1 MYLFTT
7 CYLKTNCIPLDIY
20 LVELFS
26 QQTNEP
32 LKFTSSQPVL
42 YSPLTL
48 PAGVIDRFKVC
59 HILPSGLFYLQ
70 RENAEILLNTI
81 SSELTTYASRIQL
94 GMRAEVLLSGSPC
107 AVKYSQ
113 DDQWYRGKVIRIP
126 QQGQVEVQFVDY
138 GNDDSLSLQ
147 TLLPMPETILSH
159 PTQAILA
166 MLQSNH
172 EQGTKPSIK
181 DLEEFQSKTHEI
193 IVKVTVISKNQEV
206 HVVKM
211 FLSNDEEITM
221 SGMKPPGYR
230 KGHPGE
236 EVSANNG
243 FESKDK
249 YARHGEYKQRGDEE
263 RGYGG
268 RSGRSEGGYGNR
280 ERNEGGSGGRDRSEG
295 GYGGRDRSEGGSGGK
310 DRSEGGFGGKERSE
324 GGYGGRDRS
333 EGGSGGKDRSEG
345 GFGGKERSEG
355 GFGSRE
361 RNEGGYGGRDRSEGG
376 YGGKERSEGG
386 YGGKERGEGGYGGK
400 ERGEGGYGGKER
412 SEGGYGGKERSEGGY
427 GGKERSEGGYGG
439 RSGRNEGGYGNR
451 ERKERGFAD
460 KSDRSEGGF
469 GGREKKEGGFGE
481 KDRSEGGFG
490 EKDRSEGGFGEK
502 DRSEGGFGNRDKGEG
517 GFGRSDRGRDRNEG
531 GSGGRSERG
540 EGGYRSREDRSEGKY
555 GGRSGSRPDTGGFGN
570 KSETWER
577 SDKDRGYSKSSD
589 GRSEG
594 RNFGDKRERNY
605 GEKKERDDWNRSSRD
620 DKGDRNAW
628 GGSEDIRLKSD
639 VLGTQGWAKN
649 AESKEET
656 VHWDTKPEL
665 KSTDTFTEER
675 LVINQAYEVYVSY
688 IVSAKEF
695 YCSLT
700 HKSDR
705 LEVVM
710 KNLET
715 MSAANSLTEVE
726 ASAVQPDKAVV
737 TVFSDDKAWYRAKIL
752 APPQAGF
759 VQVQFVDYGN
769 SEKVP
774 VANLKTLPCELLELP
789 SQAIPC
795 MLPQEVEKFRENIE
809 THEYVKIKV
818 TNVDGEKTT
827 VDVFTTDGKIIYKM
841 KPSPVGKKMDVYT
854 SHVISPYEFYCQS
867 TNTNTLDRIV
877 ILLSE
882 LTNTNEL
889 EEQELQPGQM
899 CLGVFSED
907 SSLYRGIIIQV
918 IDIKSKILVQFMDY
932 GNSEMIHPSKIS
944 QMPSNIS
951 SFPTQA
957 YKCAVVHP
965 TYKISQEK
973 IDQFVEKLNKQEQV
987 IIDIKEAILNQYL
1000 LVDILNTSGKPIPL
1014 PFTVPTSTS
1023 IAEPPTYPIGAGVKC
1038 GISHITNPTNFY
1050 CQSVSIT
1057 ETLDKLMDSIDNDVT
1072 NNQLSKLKSIEDG
1085 TQCVAQYSGDSGWY
1099 RGVIVRCV
1107 DAHNYIVQYIDYG
1120 NSEKVEKKNMYSPKP
1135 EYLAI
1140 PPCAFQCGVVVTEP
1154 VSGWSDA
1161 TISEFS
1167 DRVKALTVIL
1177 EIVES
1182 NMDNY
1187 KVRMLDEFG
1196 IEEISLP
1203 EFGNKTTKVELRCE
1217 QVSVPEKPVNVY
1229 ISFIKSVD
1237 LFYLQLSEREEGLST
1252 LMEKVHTE
1260 CTSGSGS
1267 VPIEWSVGMICLTK
1281 FIDDGAWYRSRI
1293 EQISE
1298 GEVTVNY
1305 FDYGNSQTVS
1315 KTDVLSI
1322 NDNLLQKPFAMPCR
1336 FTAGYGIQTTA
1347 EVEAKFEEY
1356 MPEQLVLNVVSKGS
1370 DGVFECQLITQVDST
1385 DDPVDIGKEL
1395 ADLLSEETRI
1405 NRILSYCE
1413 RTATELTRNALA
1425 QTLSILTQHQPCYFQ
1440 RNPFAINSN
1449 QNVYLTHVDDQQGL
1463 FYVQLSDS
1471 DAAIQEL
1478 MGLIAQY
1485 CAEPVNIVKPDS
1497 LQIGSPCLTKFV
1509 EDDTWYRA
1517 EVHETF
1523 LEFDHVKVLF
1533 IDYGNSQT
1541 AHIDSIVKISPDLLK
1556 TPVFGYVCKFTDSYL
1571 IPKGFG
1577 LSSTLSAYEME
1588 SLLNLEIIQ
1597 TESYL
1602 HCVKLSTEEGQD
1614 LGQVISDLVP
1624 VEVKHALFSEQQD
1637 KLVNKLIDR
1646 LLQDVVTQLETEN
1659 KHNETSALLD
1669 GYANEYVECILLT
1682 SQSKLELEEETAI
1695 DKLVNDVINVS
1706 TNHVTR
1712 IHEGFKA
1719 LPLPTD
1725 LRISVN
1731 LSHIVSTQCF
1741 YVQVLSQAVE
1751 LFQLTEEV
1759 ETYCSDPAHTT
1770 PLNGVETELPVL
1782 AVFSQDSTWY
1792 RGMVTAHSETRDRF
1806 NVRFVDFGNS
1816 DEVPE
1821 SLISH
1826 LPDHLLSKA
1835 SFSYQC
1841 KLSDEY
1847 NLKPDVTTITKFTE
1861 LTEMKTDIMM
1871 EVVDFKEGVYEVR
1884 LFDGT
1889 EGEVGILMNTL
1900 PFFYPEPNDPP
1911 HPVTLTCYN
1920 SQDSFY
1926 LQTNS
1931 NQNTLQDLQTQ
1942 MVEYCASSPADTPV
1956 KMEQLLPG
1964 ILVLVYFEESQSW
1977 SRAKILANSE
1987 FNREC
1992 QIQLIDYG
2000 PVLMAATSQIR
2011 LVSPRSPITMLP
2023 PIAFHCKLPA
2033 HYCVID
2039 CIPVNEEFVRVRP
2052 LTATFNGPLPP
2063 NNQFEAEVFD
2073 TDKRLAIT
2081 LEKVCAPSRKWNYV
2095 FPQVDKIKN
2104 VFVSAVD
2111 TVLKFHVQESGSE
2124 DVIANLMAKVSDI
2137 CKATKPVVQLTNE
2150 DLYEGMAV
2158 LAVFSEDGEW
2168 YRGQVL
2174 EVADTVRVCFVDYG
2188 NVDSVTV
2195 SSIRHVP
2202 YELLCVAPLAYPCK
2216 FNSEIGLV
2224 TCPEVEESFQA
2235 LTGDV
2240 ELSMKV
2246 LTAAT
2251 EHVEVEL
2258 STSAD
2263 PDKNI
2268 GKSLFFEIPKDVRAK
2283 LLGNDTKE
2291 SIFGEQADLH
2301 TPTESIYKLTL
2312 PPINSSLKGITTNI
2326 ISIQDFYIQDNEL
2339 TSELVSLT
2347 QLTPASNELVLVS
2360 DISIDDMV
2368 LAKFSGDDEI
2378 YRARVIS
2385 TAVETINVFFIDYG
2399 NSDCVPRTSVYQIPS
2414 QQKSYPC
2421 FAMPCCLHCDL
2432 PVTEVTS
2439 EKLTE
2444 AVEDKD
2450 LEVVIKDHKDNRLM
2464 VELFLLDNGDNV
2476 LEMLE
2481 ESLNNEKPESDQD
2494 TIKTVKTES
2503 DRSPKKLSKAI
2514 DTPIL
2519 SNHPDLP
2526 SDVPSFPELDLE
2538 KEDGEKFEATV
2549 THSNNLSSFYLH
2561 KKHSEDQINE
2571 LMDKLLSHCGD
2582 TSDNTPPPSILPGMA
2597 VIAMLDGDGSWY
2609 RGQIVEQ
2616 QGDSYSVFSVDYG
2629 NIETISSDQ
2638 ILPIASEFLQEPLAY
2653 PCKLY
2658 LANDTPLPETAFDT
2672 FSSLLE
2678 DTSCQV
2684 DVMSVEENMLEVKI
2698 EVKEGDVFTLL
2709 FKS

>member
-1 MYLFTT
+1 MRIYRDKSHSIYLFTT
-7 CYLKTNCIPLDIY
+7 HYLKTNCIPLDIY

-42 YSPLTL
+42 YSPLVL

-70 RENAEILLNTI
+70 RENAENLLNTI
-81 SSELTTYASRIQL
+81 SSELTTYASRMQL
-94 GMRAEVLLSGSPC
+94 GTRAEVLLSGSPC

-113 DDQWYRGKVIRIP
+113 DGQWYRGKVIRPP

-138 GNDDSLSLQ
+138 GNDDSQSTQ
-147 TLLPMPETILSH
+147 NLLPIPETLLSH
-159 PTQAILA
+159 PAQAIPA

-172 EQGTKPSIK
+172 EQGTKPCIR
-181 DLEEFQSKTHEI
+181 DLEEFQSRTHER
-193 IVKVTVISKNQEV
+193 VLKVTVISKNQEV

-211 FLSNDEEITM
+211 FFSNDEEITM
-221 SGMKPPGYR
+221 SGVKPPGYR

-236 EVSANNG
+236 EVSENNG
-243 FESKDK
+243 FESRDK
-249 YARHGEYKQRGDEE
+249 YARHGEFKQRGNEE
-263 RGYGG
+263 GGFGG
-268 RSGRSEGGYGNR
+268 RSGRSEGYGNR
-280 ERNEGGSGGRDRSEG
+280 ERNEGGFGNRERNEG
-295 GYGGRDRSEGGSGGK
+295 GSGNRDRSEGGSGN
-310 DRSEGGFGGKERSE
+310 
-324 GGYGGRDRS
+324 
-333 EGGSGGKDRSEG
+333 
-345 GFGGKERSEG
+345 
-355 GFGSRE
+355 RE
-361 RNEGGYGGRDRSEGG
+361 RNEGGYGGRSD
-376 YGGKERSEGG
+376 
-386 YGGKERGEGGYGGK
+386 RGEGGYGGR
-400 ERGEGGYGGKER
+400 ERK
-412 SEGGYGGKERSEGGY
+412 
-427 GGKERSEGGYGG
+427 EGGYGG
-439 RSGRNEGGYGNR
+439 R
-451 ERKERGFAD
+451 ER
-460 KSDRSEGGF
+460 
-469 GGREKKEGGFGE
+469 KEGGFGNR
-481 KDRSEGGFG
+481 DSGEGGFG
-490 EKDRSEGGFGEK
+490 NRDK
-502 DRSEGGFGNRDKGEG
+502 SEGGFGNRDKSEGGYGNRDRGEGGYGNRDRGEGGFGNRDRGEGGYGGRERKEGGYGNRDRGEGGYGNRDRGEAGFGNRDKGEGGFGNRDKSEG

-531 GSGGRSERG
+531 SFGGRSDRG
-540 EGGYRSREDRSEGKY
+540 EGEYRPREDRSEGRY
-555 GGRSGSRPDTGGFGN
+555 GGRSGRSEGGFGSRPDTAGFGSRPDTGG
-570 KSETWER
+570 R
-577 SDKDRGYSKSSD
+577 SDRDRSYNRSSD
-589 GRSEG
+589 GRNFESRDREG
-594 RNFGDKRERNY
+594 RNLGDKRERNY
-605 GEKKERDDWNRSSRD
+605 GERRERSDGWNRSSGD
-620 DKGDRNAW
+620 DKKERNVW

-649 AESKEET
+649 AESKQET

-665 KSTDTFTEER
+665 KSTDNFTEER

-700 HKSDR
+700 HKSDS
-705 LEVVM
+705 LDVVM
-710 KNLET
+710 KKLEN
-715 MSAANSLTEVE
+715 MSAANSLTELE
-726 ASAVQPDKAVV
+726 ATAIKPDKAVV
-737 TVFSDDKAWYRAKIL
+737 SVFSEDKAWYRAKIL
-752 APPQAGF
+752 TPPQGGF
-759 VQVQFVDYGN
+759 VQVQYVDYGN

-774 VANLKTLPCELLELP
+774 VVNLKTLPSELLELP

-795 MLPQEVEKFRENIE
+795 MLAQEVEKFRENIE
-809 THEYVKIKV
+809 AHEYVKIKV

-827 VDVFTTDGKIIYKM
+827 VDVFTTDGKIIYKI

-867 TNTNTLDRIV
+867 TNTNTLDTVV

-882 LTNTNEL
+882 LTNTTRL
-889 EEQELQPGQM
+889 EEQQLQPGEM

-907 SSLYRGIIIQV
+907 STLYRAIIIQV

-932 GNSEMIHPSKIS
+932 GNSEVIHPSKIS

-973 IDQFVEKLNKQEQV
+973 IDQFVEKLNELEQV
-987 IIDIKEAILNQYL
+987 TIDIKEAVLNQYL

-1014 PFTVPTSTS
+1014 PFTLPTSTS
-1023 IAEPPTYPIGAGVKC
+1023 IAEPPSYPIGATVKC

-1050 CQSVSIT
+1050 CQNVSIT
-1057 ETLDKLMDSIDNDVT
+1057 DTLDKLMDNIDNDVT
-1072 NNQLSKLKSIEDG
+1072 NNQLSKLKSFEDG
-1085 TQCVAQYSGDSGWY
+1085 TQCVAQYSGDNGWY
-1099 RGVIVRCV
+1099 RGVISRSV
-1107 DAHNYIVQYIDYG
+1107 DAHSYIVQFIDYG
-1120 NSEKVEKKNMYSPKP
+1120 NSEKVDKKNTYNPKP

-1154 VSGWSDA
+1154 ASGWSDA
-1161 TISEFS
+1161 MISEFS
-1167 DRVKALTVIL
+1167 NKVKVLSVII

-1203 EFGNKTTKVELRCE
+1203 EFEIKTTKVELRCE
-1217 QVSVPEKPVNVY
+1217 PVPIPEKPVNVY

-1237 LFYLQLSEREEGLST
+1237 LFYLQLSECEEELGT

-1260 CTSGSGS
+1260 CTSGSS
-1267 VPIEWSVGMICLTK
+1267 TAPAECSVGMICLTK
-1281 FIDDGAWYRSRI
+1281 FIDDGAWYRSRV
-1293 EQISE
+1293 EQVSE
-1298 GEVTVNY
+1298 DQVTVNY
-1305 FDYGNSQTVS
+1305 IDYGNSQIVS

-1322 NDNLLQKPFAMPCR
+1322 NHNLLQKPFAMPCR
-1336 FTAGYGIQTTA
+1336 FTAGYGIRTTA
-1347 EVEAKFEEY
+1347 EVETKFEEY
-1356 MPEQLVLNVVSKGS
+1356 MPEQLVLNVVCKGS
-1370 DGVFECQLITQVDST
+1370 DGVFDCQLITQVDST

-1395 ADLLSEETRI
+1395 ADLLSEETRT
-1405 NRILSYCE
+1405 NAILSYCE
-1413 RTATELTRNALA
+1413 RTATELTRTVLS
-1425 QTLSILTQHQPCYFQ
+1425 QTISILTQPRPSYFQ
-1440 RNPFAINSN
+1440 RNPLVINSN
-1449 QNVYLTHVDDQQGL
+1449 QSVYLTDVDNQQGL

-1485 CAEPVNIVKPDS
+1485 CTDPVNIVKPDS
-1497 LQIGSPCLTKFV
+1497 IQTGSPCLAKFA

-1517 EVHETF
+1517 EVQETF

-1533 IDYGNSQT
+1533 MDYGNSQT
-1541 AHIDSIVKISPDLLK
+1541 ACIDSIVKISPDLLK
-1556 TPVFGYVCKFTDSYL
+1556 TPIFSYACKFTDSCL
-1571 IPKGFG
+1571 IPKGFD
-1577 LSSTLSAYEME
+1577 LSSTLSSYEME
-1588 SLLNLEIIQ
+1588 SLLTLRVEQ
-1597 TESYL
+1597 TESHL
-1602 HCVKLSTEEGQD
+1602 HRVKLSTEDGVD
-1614 LGQVISDLVP
+1614 LGQVISGLVP
-1624 VEVKHALFSEQQD
+1624 IADKQALFSEQQNTF
-1637 KLVNKLIDR
+1637 VNKLIDR
-1646 LLQDVVTQLETEN
+1646 LLQDVVSQLETEN
-1659 KHNETSALLD
+1659 KHNETSARLD
-1669 GYANEYVECILLT
+1669 SYANEYVECILLT

-1695 DKLVNDVINVS
+1695 DKLVSDVINTS

-1712 IHEGFKA
+1712 IHDGFKA

-1725 LRISVN
+1725 SRISVN

-1741 YVQVLSQAVE
+1741 YVQMLSQAVE

-1759 ETYCSDPAHTT
+1759 ETYCSDPTHIT

-1792 RGMVTAHSETRDRF
+1792 RGMVTAPSEARDKF
-1806 NVRFVDFGNS
+1806 QVRFVDFGNS

-1821 SLISH
+1821 NLISH

-1841 KLSDEY
+1841 RLSSEY
-1847 NLKPDVTTITKFTE
+1847 NLKHDATTINKFTE
-1861 LTEMKTDIMM
+1861 LTEMKTDLMM

-1889 EGEVGILMNTL
+1889 EGEIGILMNTL
-1900 PFFYPEPNDPP
+1900 PFFYPDPNDPP

-1920 SQDSFY
+1920 SQDSFF

-1931 NQNTLQDLQTQ
+1931 NQNILQDLQTQ
-1942 MVEYCASSPADTPV
+1942 MVEYCASSSADAPV

-1987 FNREC
+1987 FNQES

-2000 PVLMAATSQIR
+2000 PVLMVGITQIR

-2039 CIPVNEEFVRVRP
+2039 CNPVNEEFVRVRP
-2052 LTATFNGPLPP
+2052 LTATFNGPLLP

-2073 TDKRLAIT
+2073 TDKRLALM
-2081 LEKVCAPSRKWNYV
+2081 LEKLSGPSRKWNYV
-2095 FPQVDKIKN
+2095 FPPVDTTKN

-2111 TVLKFHVQESGSE
+2111 TVLKFYLQESGSE
-2124 DVIANLMAKVSDI
+2124 DVIANLMAKVSEI
-2137 CKATKPVVQLTNE
+2137 CKATKPIVSLTNE
-2150 DLYEGMAV
+2150 DLYVGMAV

-2174 EVADTVRVCFVDYG
+2174 EIADAVRVCFVDYG
-2188 NVDSVTV
+2188 NVDSIAV

-2202 YELLCVAPLAYPCK
+2202 YELLCVAPLAYPCQ
-2216 FNSEIGLV
+2216 FSSEIGLV
-2224 TCPEVEESFQA
+2224 TCPEVEESFQT
-2235 LTGDV
+2235 LTGEV
-2240 ELSMKV
+2240 ELNMKV

-2263 PDKNI
+2263 PHKDI

-2291 SIFGEQADLH
+2291 SIFEEQSDIH

-2312 PPINSSLKGITTNI
+2312 PPINSTLKGITSNI

-2347 QLTPASNELVLVS
+2347 QLTPVSNELVVVS
-2360 DISIDDMV
+2360 DISVDNMV

-2385 TAVETINVFFIDYG
+2385 TAEESINVFFIDYG
-2399 NSDCVPRTSVYQIPS
+2399 NSDCVPRTNVYQIPS

-2421 FAMPCCLHCDL
+2421 YAFPCCLDCDL
-2432 PVTEVTS
+2432 PVTELTT

-2450 LEVVIKDHKDNRLM
+2450 LEVVIKGHKDNRM
-2464 VELFLLDNGDNV
+2464 VVDIFLLDNGEDI
-2476 LEMLE
+2476 LEILR
-2481 ESLNNEKPESDQD
+2481 ESLNNDKPESEQD
-2494 TIKTVKTES
+2494 TVKTVKTES
-2503 DRSPKKLSKAI
+2503 DKSPKKLSKAI
-2514 DTPIL
+2514 DTPVL
-2519 SNHPDLP
+2519 SNHPALP
-2526 SDVPSFPELDLE
+2526 SGVPSFPELDLE
-2538 KEDGEKFEATV
+2538 KEDGNKFEATV
-2549 THSNNLSSFYLH
+2549 THSNNLFSFYLH
-2561 KKHSEDQINE
+2561 KKNSEDQINE

-2582 TSDNTPPPSILPGMA
+2582 TPENAPPPSILPGMA

-2638 ILPIASEFLQEPLAY
+2638 ILPIASEFLQEPLAF

-2658 LANDTPLPETAFDT
+2658 LAEDTPLPESAFDT

-2684 DVMSVEENMLEVKI
+2684 EVMSVEENMLEVKI
-2698 EVKEGDVFTLL
+2698 EVKEGDVFTQL

>member
-1 MYLFTT
+1 MRIYCDRSHSIYLFTT
-7 CYLKTNCIPLDIY
+7 RYLKTKCIPLDIY

-32 LKFTSSQPVL
+32 LKFSSSQPVL
-42 YSPLTL
+42 YSPLNL

-59 HILPSGLFYLQ
+59 HILPNGLFYLQ
-70 RENAEILLNTI
+70 RESAENLLNTI
-81 SSELTTYASRIQL
+81 SSELTTYASRMQL

-113 DDQWYRGKVIRIP
+113 DDQWYRGKVLRLP

-147 TLLPMPETILSH
+147 TLLPMPEAILSH
-159 PTQAILA
+159 PAQAIPA

-172 EQGTKPSIK
+172 EQGIKPSTVE
-181 DLEEFQSKTHEI
+181 LEEFQSKTHEI
-193 IVKVTVISKNQEV
+193 IVKVTVISKNQEI
-206 HVVKM
+206 HIVKM
-211 FLSNDEEITM
+211 FFSNDEEITM
-221 SGMKPPGYR
+221 SGGKPPGYR

-243 FESKDK
+243 FESRDK
-249 YARHGEYKQRGDEE
+249 YARQGEFKQRGDEE
-263 RGYGG
+263 GGYGG
-268 RSGRSEGGYGNR
+268 RSGRREGGYGNRDRSEGGYGNR
-280 ERNEGGSGGRDRSEG
+280 DRSEGGYGNRDRSEGGYGGRDRSEG
-295 GYGGRDRSEGGSGGK
+295 GYGGRDRSEGGYGN
-310 DRSEGGFGGKERSE
+310 KERSE
-324 GGYGGRDRS
+324 GGYGNKERSEGGYGNRDRS
-333 EGGSGGKDRSEG
+333 EGG
-345 GFGGKERSEG
+345 
-355 GFGSRE
+355 
-361 RNEGGYGGRDRSEGG
+361 YGNRDRSEGG
-376 YGGKERSEGG
+376 YGG
-386 YGGKERGEGGYGGK
+386 
-400 ERGEGGYGGKER
+400 
-412 SEGGYGGKERSEGGY
+412 
-427 GGKERSEGGYGG
+427 
-439 RSGRNEGGYGNR
+439 R
-451 ERKERGFAD
+451 ERKERGFGGRERKEGGYGERD
-460 KSDRSEGGF
+460 RDRSEGGF
-469 GGREKKEGGFGE
+469 GNRE
-481 KDRSEGGFG
+481 RSEGGFG
-490 EKDRSEGGFGEK
+490 NK
-502 DRSEGGFGNRDKGEG
+502 DRSEGGFGNRERSEGGFGNKDRGEGGFGGRDRSEG
-517 GFGRSDRGRDRNEG
+517 GFGRSDRSRDRNEG
-531 GSGGRSERG
+531 GFGGRSDRG
-540 EGGYRSREDRSEGKY
+540 EGGYRSREDKSEGRF
-555 GGRSGSRPDTGGFGN
+555 GGRSGVSDGGFGN
-570 KSETWER
+570 RPNTAGFGNR
-577 SDKDRGYSKSSD
+577 SDTGGRSDRDRSYNRSSD
-589 GRSEG
+589 GRSFEPRDREG
-594 RNFGDKRERNY
+594 RNFGGKQERNY
-605 GEKKERDDWNRSSRD
+605 GEKRERSDGWNRSSGD
-620 DKGDRNAW
+620 DKKERNVW

-656 VHWDTKPEL
+656 VKWDTKPEL

-700 HKSDR
+700 HKSDS

-710 KNLET
+710 KQLET
-715 MSAANSLTEVE
+715 MSAANSLVE
-726 ASAVQPDKAVV
+726 LESGAVKPDKAVV
-737 TVFSDDKAWYRAKIL
+737 SVFSEDKAWYRAKIL
-752 APPQAGF
+752 TPPQAGF
-759 VQVQFVDYGN
+759 VQVQYVDYGN
-769 SEKVP
+769 SEKVS
-774 VANLKTLPCELLELP
+774 VANLKTLPSELLELP

-841 KPSPVGKKMDVYT
+841 KPSPVGKKMDVYI

-867 TNTNTLDRIV
+867 TNTNTLDTV
-877 ILLSE
+877 VTLLSE
-882 LTNTNEL
+882 LTNTSEL
-889 EEQELQPGQM
+889 EEEELHPGQM
-899 CLGVFSED
+899 CLGLFSVD
-907 SSLYRGIIIQV
+907 SALYRGIIIQI
-918 IDIKSKILVQFMDY
+918 IDKKSKILVQFMDY
-932 GNSEMIHPSKIS
+932 GNSEIIHPSKIS

-973 IDQFVEKLNKQEQV
+973 IDQFVEKLNEQEQV
-987 IIDIKEAILNQYL
+987 IIDIKEAVLNQYL

-1050 CQSVSIT
+1050 CQNISIT
-1057 ETLDKLMDSIDNDVT
+1057 ETLDKLMDNIDNDVT
-1072 NNQLSKLKSIEDG
+1072 NNQLSKLKTFQDG
-1085 TQCVAQYSGDSGWY
+1085 TQCVAQYSGDNGWY
-1099 RGVIVRCV
+1099 RGVITRCV
-1107 DAHNYIVQYIDYG
+1107 DAHSYIVQYIDYG
-1120 NSEKVEKKNMYSPKP
+1120 NSEMVEKKNMYSPKP

-1140 PPCAFQCGVVVTEP
+1140 PPCAFQCGVVVTESA
-1154 VSGWSDA
+1154 SGWSDA
-1161 TISEFS
+1161 MISEFS
-1167 DRVKALTVIL
+1167 DKVKALTVIL
-1177 EIVES
+1177 EIIES

-1187 KVRMLDEFG
+1187 KVIMLDEFG

-1203 EFGNKTTKVELRCE
+1203 EFEIKTAKVELRCE
-1217 QVSVPEKPVNVY
+1217 PVSIPEKPANVY

-1237 LFYLQLSEREEGLST
+1237 LFYVQLSECEEELST
-1252 LMEKVHTE
+1252 LMQKVDTE
-1260 CTSGSGS
+1260 CTSGTSS

-1281 FIDDGAWYRSRI
+1281 FIDDGVWYRSRI
-1293 EQISE
+1293 EEVSE
-1298 GEVTVNY
+1298 DEVTVNY
-1305 FDYGNSQTVS
+1305 FDYGNSQIVS
-1315 KTDVLSI
+1315 KSDVLSI
-1322 NDNLLQKPFAMPCR
+1322 NPNLLQKPFAMPCR
-1336 FTAGYGIQTTA
+1336 FTAGYGIKTTA
-1347 EVEAKFEEY
+1347 QVEGKFEEY
-1356 MPEQLVLNVVSKGS
+1356 MPEQLILNVVGKGS
-1370 DGVFECQLITQVDST
+1370 DGIFECQLITQVDST
-1385 DDPVDIGKEL
+1385 DDPIDIGKEL
-1395 ADLLSEETRI
+1395 ADLLPEEVRT
-1405 NRILSYCE
+1405 NAILSYCE
-1413 RTATELTRNALA
+1413 RTATELTRNVLS
-1425 QTLSILTQHQPCYFQ
+1425 QTLSILTQPQPCYFH
-1440 RNPFAINSN
+1440 RNPLEINSI
-1449 QNVYLTHVDDQQGL
+1449 QNVYLTNVDDQQGL

-1471 DAAIQEL
+1471 DAAIVEL

-1485 CAEPVNIVKPDS
+1485 CADPVNIVKPDS
-1497 LQIGSPCLTKFV
+1497 FQTGIPCLAKFV

-1517 EVHETF
+1517 EVQETF

-1533 IDYGNSQT
+1533 VDYGNSQT
-1541 AHIDSIVKISPDLLK
+1541 ASIDSIVKISPDLLK
-1556 TPVFGYVCKFTDSYL
+1556 TPVFGYVCKFIDSYF
-1571 IPKGFG
+1571 IPKGFD

-1588 SLLNLEIIQ
+1588 SLLNLEIKQ
-1597 TESYL
+1597 TESHL

-1624 VEVKHALFSEQQD
+1624 VEVKQSLFSEQQNIF
-1637 KLVNKLIDR
+1637 VNKLIDR
-1646 LLQDVVTQLETEN
+1646 LILDVVTQLETEN
-1659 KHNETSALLD
+1659 IHNKTSALLD
-1669 GYANEYVECILLT
+1669 SYANEYVECILLT
-1682 SQSKLELEEETAI
+1682 SQSRLELEEETAI

-1712 IHEGFKA
+1712 IHEGYKA
-1719 LPLPTD
+1719 LPLPAD
-1725 LRISVN
+1725 SRISVN

-1759 ETYCSDPAHTT
+1759 EIYCSDPTHTT

-1782 AVFSQDSTWY
+1782 AVFSQDNTWY
-1792 RGMVTAHSETRDRF
+1792 RGIVTAPSETRDKF
-1806 NVRFVDFGNS
+1806 KVRFVDFGNS
-1816 DEVPE
+1816 DEVAE
-1821 SLISH
+1821 NLISH

-1841 KLSDEY
+1841 RLSSEY
-1847 NLKPDVTTITKFTE
+1847 NLKNDVTTINKFTE
-1861 LTEMKTDIMM
+1861 LTEMKTDLMM
-1871 EVVDFKEGVYEVR
+1871 EVVDFKEGEYEVR
-1884 LFDGT
+1884 LFDGI

-1900 PFFYPEPNDPP
+1900 PFFYPDPNDPP

-1942 MVEYCASSPADTPV
+1942 MIEYCTNSSVDAPI

-1987 FNREC
+1987 YNKES
-1992 QIQLIDYG
+1992 QVQLIDFG
-2000 PVLMAATSQIR
+2000 LVLMVATSQIR
-2011 LVSPRSPITMLP
+2011 LVSPRSPVTILP

-2039 CIPVNEEFVRVRP
+2039 CNLVNEEFVRARP

-2063 NNQFEAEVFD
+2063 DNQFEADVFD
-2073 TDKRLAIT
+2073 TDKRLALT
-2081 LEKVCAPSRKWNYV
+2081 LEKLCAPARRWNYV
-2095 FPQVDKIKN
+2095 FPPVDTINN

-2124 DVIANLMAKVSDI
+2124 DVITNLMAKVSDI
-2137 CKATKPVVQLTNE
+2137 CKATKPIVSLTNE

-2158 LAVFSEDGEW
+2158 LAVFTDDGEW

-2174 EVADTVRVCFVDYG
+2174 EIADTVRVCFVDYG
-2188 NVDSVTV
+2188 NVDSVAV
-2195 SSIRHVP
+2195 NNIRYVP

-2216 FNSEIGLV
+2216 FSSEIGLV

-2235 LTGDV
+2235 LTGEV
-2240 ELSMKV
+2240 ELRMKV

-2251 EHVEVEL
+2251 EHIEVEL

-2263 PDKNI
+2263 SDKDI

-2283 LLGNDTKE
+2283 LLGDDTKE
-2291 SIFGEQADLH
+2291 SIFGEQTDVH
-2301 TPTESIYKLTL
+2301 TPTESLYKLTL

-2326 ISIQDFYIQDNEL
+2326 ISIQDFYIQDNVL
-2339 TSELVSLT
+2339 TSELVALT
-2347 QLTPASNELVLVS
+2347 QLTPAPKDLVLVS
-2360 DISIDDMV
+2360 DISVDDMV

-2378 YRARVIS
+2378 YRARVIR
-2385 TAVETINVFFIDYG
+2385 TAEESINVFFIDYG
-2399 NSDCVPRTSVYQIPS
+2399 NSDCVPRTNVYQIPS

-2421 FAMPCCLHCDL
+2421 YALPCCLDSDL
-2432 PVTEVTS
+2432 PVTELTS
-2439 EKLTE
+2439 EKMTE

-2450 LEVVIKDHKDNRLM
+2450 LEVVIKDHKDDRL
-2464 VELFLLDNGDNV
+2464 VVDIFLLDNGDSI
-2476 LEMLE
+2476 LEILK
-2481 ESLNNEKPESDQD
+2481 ESLNNEKPESEQD
-2494 TIKTVKTES
+2494 TFKTVKTES

-2514 DTPIL
+2514 DTPVL
-2519 SNHPDLP
+2519 SNHPALP

-2538 KEDGEKFEATV
+2538 KEDGNKFEATV
-2549 THSNNLSSFYLH
+2549 THSNNLFSFYLH

-2571 LMDKLLSHCGD
+2571 LMDKLHSHCGD
-2582 TSDNTPPPSILPGMA
+2582 TPDNTPPPSILPGMA

-2658 LANDTPLPETAFDT
+2658 LASDTPLPESAFDT

-2684 DVMSVEENMLEVKI
+2684 EVMSVEENMLEVKI
-2698 EVKEGDVFTLL
+2698 EVKEGDVFTRL